1 MAVHPRV
8 LEVSTPPVHFA
19 NACLWVQFG
28 HRDLRRSLLLEI
40 EATYL
45 DMEFPGFNGDRFF

>member
-45 DMEFPGFNGDRFF
+45 DMEFPGFSGG